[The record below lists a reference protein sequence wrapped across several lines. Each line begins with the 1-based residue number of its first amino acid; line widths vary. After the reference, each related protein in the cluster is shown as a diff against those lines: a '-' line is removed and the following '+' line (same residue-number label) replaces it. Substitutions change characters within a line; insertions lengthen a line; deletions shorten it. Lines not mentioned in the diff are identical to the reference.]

1 MHFLKSIISAS
12 YRVSG
17 TVMIVSG
24 LGIIILAFMNSPLQL
39 QIVLGLIGL
48 GFIILGLVQVKRL
61 QDEKRDKERFDEII
75 AKLDEIQQELKKEEQ
90 PKGTGIAI
98 ADVITS
104 SLKYYAEH
112 MTKQK
117 KEQNNE

>member
-1 MHFLKSIISAS
+1 MYFLKSIISAS

-39 QIVLGLIGL
+39 QIVLGFIGL
-48 GFIILGLVQVKRL
+48 GFIVLGLVQLKRL
-61 QDEKRDKERFDEII
+61 QDEKRDKERFDEIM
-75 AKLDEIQQELKKEEQ
+75 AKLDEIQKELKKEEQ
-90 PKGTGIAI
+90 SKGSGIAI

-104 SLKYYAEH
+104 GLKYYAEH
-112 MTKQK
+112 MTKQN
-117 KEQNNE
+117 KEE

>member
-1 MHFLKSIISAS
+1 MNFLKAIVSVS
-12 YRVSG
+12 YWVFG

-39 QIVLGLIGL
+39 QIVFGLIGL
-48 GFIILGLVQVKRL
+48 GFIVSGLVQVKRM

-75 AKLDEIQQELKKEEQ
+75 AKLDEIQQELKKEGQ
-90 PKGTGIAI
+90 PKGTAI

-104 SLKYYAEH
+104 GLKYYAEH
-112 MTKQK
+112 MTKQQ
-117 KEQNNE
+117 KEE